1 MKNGDGVCHGVRE
14 TDCHL
19 HKLGSGKAQSQRGK
33 KIMMVNSALEAVDQ
47 KLQKRYPNGYT
58 PEASVNRLV

>member
-33 KIMMVNSALEAVDQ
+33 KIMMVNSALE
-47 KLQKRYPNGYT
+47 G
-58 PEASVNRLV
+58 